1 MKLLTLDDYIEAG
14 EKFFPKYYYVMGEM
28 GEDAKPEDVLK
39 VMEAM
44 SALVIKKRA
53 DDRTPFGF
61 NKDEEEDKCLNPLL
75 RQYEI

>member
-1 MKLLTLDDYIEAG
+1 MKPVTLNDYENVADEFFSKYHFVAKELG
-14 EKFFPKYYYVMGEM
+14 EGCKSS
-28 GEDAKPEDVLK
+28 DVLK

-61 NKDEEEDKCLNPLL
+61 NKDEEEDK
-75 RQYEI
+75 